1 MCEYDDRIKAIHITV
16 LKRFCKEGLIYLI
29 VVFMEV
35 YQESKLLTTKEN
47 KREKKIFSEYMLSK

>member
-16 LKRFCKEGLIYLI
+16 LKRFYEEGLIYLI